1 MRYIA
6 TLILLLI
13 AVGGASAQKSA
24 DVYQSGTVVLQEDTQ
39 YGAGNNWKQVF
50 NIPSVPTDDGGSVN
64 PYKTLAVAGDG
75 SAFVC
80 NFDSYTIQKFDPS
93 GKLVKTF
100 GQEGSADGQFR
111 NRPTMHGVL
120 DNRYLFTSEHNGR
133 LTFFDLNGQFVKTLT
148 IDYMPMQ
155 CIPLRD
161 DKIAIVGF
169 VAMADGRSRHI
180 VAIKDI
186 TTDEENIVCSKTTDS
201 AGEGTVTLNTNKG
214 QVTLTL
220 GGSKNHDWVI
230 ACTSEGN
237 LVVSYSD
244 DPTVEVF
251 SPDGNQLG
259 KFTMTIDR
267 IKYPAI
273 DKNQYEVK
281 LHSLDAKL
289 GTSDTDIQHAIDNMK
304 FPEFLPYTYNIMVD
318 NDGNLL
324 AFIYTDKEE
333 SHHFQAY
340 RLSPA
345 GQLIGKV
352 DLLSDQY
359 ELNLNPSMSSVQFAN
374 GYLYA
379 VVTSKDTA
387 GGPTRLIRGKL
398 VAK

>member
-1 MRYIA
+1 MKYLA
-6 TLILLLI
+6 TLSLLLI
-13 AVGGASAQKSA
+13 AVSGVTAQKLA
-24 DVYQSGTVVLQEDTQ
+24 DAYQSGTVVLQEDTP
-39 YGAGNNWKQVF
+39 YGAGNIWKQVF
-50 NIPSVPTDDGGSVN
+50 SIPSVPTDDGGSVN

-75 SAFVC
+75 TAFVC
-80 NFDSYTIQKFDPS
+80 NYDSYTIQKFDPS

-111 NRPTMHGVL
+111 NRPTVHGVL

-133 LTFFDLNGQFVKTLT
+133 LTFFDLNGQFVKTLSL
-148 IDYMPMQ
+148 DYMPMQ

-161 DKIAIVGF
+161 NKIAIVGF
-169 VAMADGRSRHI
+169 VPLADGRSRHI

-186 TTDEENIVCSKTTDS
+186 TADEENIVCSKTS
-201 AGEGTVTLNTNKG
+201 EAVAYGTVHLGTDKG
-214 QVTLTL
+214 EVALAV
-220 GGSKNHDWVI
+220 GGGKNSDWVI
-230 ACTSEGN
+230 ARTSEGN
-237 LVVSYSD
+237 LIASYSGE
-244 DPTVEVF
+244 PTVEIF
-251 SPDGNQLG
+251 TPDGNQLSQ
-259 KFTMTIDR
+259 FTMAIDR
-267 IKYPAI
+267 VRYPA
-273 DKNQYEVK
+273 KERGQYGIK
-281 LHSLDAKL
+281 LSDLKTKL
-289 GTSDTDIQHAIDNMK
+289 GVSDQDIQKAIDSVK

-359 ELNLNPSMSSVQFAN
+359 ELNLNPSMSSVQYAN
-374 GYLYA
+374 GYVYA
-379 VVTSKDTA
+379 VVTTKNAADGQA
-387 GGPTRLIRGKL
+387 RLIRGKL